1 MFLLF
6 SCRGWTHWSW
16 DNQQP
21 GCRNIMIIPVRQTV
35 LTWELESS
43 ITDHHTAHWET
54 ADNQHFPECTV
65 KHLCVS
71 FSNIYMVRC
80 HAHYYLC
87 TGSCTWCD
95 SVYSTLLY
103 MILWEGA
110 FIKGKSLADAFS
122 KCSVDWCTWMSKLKH
137 STLGTCQEPQ
147 QYLSTQTGHWAVMG
161 V

>member
-1 MFLLF
+1 MSWLNTLELRQSTAWLPHTILWESLLGK
-6 SCRGWTHWSW
+6 RYW
-16 DNQQP
+16 
-21 GCRNIMIIPVRQTV
+21 
-35 LTWELESS
+35 LESLRAALQPPH
-43 ITDHHTAHWET
+43 TDHHTAHWET

-137 STLGTCQEPQ
+137 STLGTCQDPQ